1 MKTKGILN
9 TSLHSKSI
17 VESIV
22 DNITNAIIMGEL
34 KPGDKLPT
42 EMELSNSMQV
52 GRNSVREAIKKLE
65 AYGVVYIK
73 RAEGTFVTDS
83 YNQKML
89 DPMLYG
95 IILQENKW
103 DDFVKLRS
111 VVEIGTLHVVSRSR
125 TEDQIIN
132 IKDSLTSLI
141 KAINSPSASVEDIME
156 ADSNFHMAIT
166 KIADNQLVETIT
178 DYITRITIPS
188 RTLTTK
194 SILEHNLRDEFID
207 LHRRFVDVIE
217 GCKINE
223 IEETVMQHY
232 VYWKGYKDNM
242 FQDK

>member
-1 MKTKGILN
+1 MEKKRILN
-9 TSLHSKSI
+9 TSLYSKSV

-22 DNITNAIIMGEL
+22 ENITNAIVIGEL

-65 AYGVVYIK
+65 AYGVVFIK
-73 RAEGTFVTDS
+73 RAEGTFVSKS

-95 IILQENKW
+95 IILQNNNW

-111 VVEIGTLHVVSRSR
+111 VVEIGTLNVAIKSISK
-125 TEDQIIN
+125 EQISK
-132 IKDSLTSLI
+132 IKDALALLI
-141 KAINSPSASVEDIME
+141 KAINSPNPNVQNVLE
-156 ADSNFHMAIT
+156 ADKNFHMTIT
-166 KIADNQLVETIT
+166 KVVESEMIETIT

-194 SILEHNLRDEFID
+194 YIIENNLKDELIELHKRFI
-207 LHRRFVDVIE
+207 DVIE
-217 GCKINE
+217 NRKVEE
-223 IEETVMQHY
+223 IENVVTQHY
-232 VYWKGYKDNM
+232 VYWKGYKDKM
-242 FQDK
+242 FDK